1 LPAELNFY
9 GEESPMLVNLVPCGT
24 DLKINE
30 EIGKSVGDRF
40 AIKF

>member
-1 LPAELNFY
+1 MGRKDPYLWIWF
-9 GEESPMLVNLVPCGT
+9 MCRI